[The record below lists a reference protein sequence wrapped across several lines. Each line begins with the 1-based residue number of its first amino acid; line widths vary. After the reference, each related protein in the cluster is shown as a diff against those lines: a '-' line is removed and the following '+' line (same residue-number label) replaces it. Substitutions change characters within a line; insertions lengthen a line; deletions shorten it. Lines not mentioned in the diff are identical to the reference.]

1 MSHRFTFWW
10 RALSV
15 VLLSLATLT
24 WPSASWAASTPR
36 FDIVH
41 QNALTSLSSLGSSAF
56 TTIISVTPASSTTTA
71 SVAIFPE
78 LVTRSQIEPIV
89 EGTGVTGRPLSATG
103 NFALKCLRHGSATF
117 GVTLF
122 TDRLKT
128 KSTTCDGISPR
139 LRLHCTGAAC
149 GGVYPLRYTLNVG
162 GTKLTKWSLLAV
174 QASTVA
180 RRLNVNLIATLAPRS
195 LVHSEKSRA
204 TLDSLGHYSSLPL
217 TISANYE
224 ALANIDLSS
233 HATLWQESLDRTL
246 QSAEHRAVA
255 APPNNVDFAG
265 LAANH
270 LGTQVTQ
277 QFTLSSELIT
287 ALTGRYTD
295 DPVII
300 NGSHTSADLLA
311 LDTAGFN
318 EAVLP
323 ESDLNVAP
331 SSTLGWGA
339 PFHVAGAGSL
349 TALSTD
355 GPLSSLVTDSS
366 IEPGRRAA
374 LTLATLA
381 FLHYE
386 APYAPASRTVV
397 IEAPLNELSTTFVN
411 DLLGGLSHDP
421 FSQLT
426 SLSSSFNPSLIG
438 TDGAPATRVL
448 ATQNTH
454 STWSSH
460 NVSSLLTLIGAVTSY
475 AQGVRSGNIATTL
488 RVAVAKAEIRASPS
502 TRQSAIDS
510 ANTTLSNQLSQFSID
525 QSSITLAGPGT
536 ALPITVISHLH
547 YTVDAVVHLVTNQI
561 TFPNGG
567 AIPVTMNSPT
577 QSIRVPA
584 TNAKGSSLT
593 LQVLLTTPNDQVVLA
608 RTAIQVRIA
617 GTSIVGYLITFAS
630 LAVLGLWWWRTSR
643 RRPKARHAR

>member
-1 MSHRFTFWW
+1 MSHRFTSWW

-24 WPSASWAASTPR
+24 WPSASWAASTPQ

-41 QNALTSLSSLGSSAF
+41 QNALTSLSSLGTSTF
-56 TTIISVTPASSTTTA
+56 TTVVSVTPAGSTTA
-71 SVAIFPE
+71 SVAIFPAI
-78 LVTRSQIEPIV
+78 VTRSQIEPIV
-89 EGTGVTGRPLSATG
+89 EGTGVSGRPLSATG
-103 NFALKCLRHGSATF
+103 NFALACLRHGSATF

-122 TDRLKT
+122 TSRLRTRT
-128 KSTTCDGISPR
+128 KSCDGVSPR
-139 LRLHCTGAAC
+139 LHLACTGAAC
-149 GGVYPLRYTLNVG
+149 GGVYPLRYTLSVN

-174 QASTVA
+174 QSAPVA
-180 RRLNVNLIATLAPRS
+180 QRLNVNLIATVTPHS
-195 LVHSEKSRA
+195 LVHAKKSRA
-204 TLDSLGHYSSLPL
+204 TLDALGHYSSLPL

-224 ALANIDLSS
+224 ALATIDLGS
-233 HATLWQESLDRTL
+233 HATLWQAALDRSL
-246 QSAEHRAVA
+246 QSAEHRAIA

-265 LAANH
+265 LAENH
-270 LGTQVTQ
+270 LATQVTQ
-277 QFTLSSELIT
+277 QFTLSSELLT

-295 DPVII
+295 DPVIV

-311 LDTAGFN
+311 LDKAGFN
-318 EAVLP
+318 EVVLP
-323 ESDLNVAP
+323 EGDLSVAP

-349 TALSTD
+349 TAISTD
-355 GPLSSLVTDSS
+355 GPLSSLVTDTS

-397 IEAPLNELSTTFVN
+397 IEAPVNELSKTFVN
-411 DLLGGLSHDP
+411 DLLGGLTHDA

-426 SLSSSFNPSLIG
+426 PLSSSFNPSLIG
-438 TDGAPATRVL
+438 TNTAPATRSL

-460 NVSSLLTLIGAVTSY
+460 NVSSLLTLIGDVTSY
-475 AQGVRSGNIATTL
+475 AQGVRSGTIATTL
-488 RVAVAKAEIRASPS
+488 RVAVAKSEIRASPS
-502 TRQSAIDS
+502 TRQAAIDS
-510 ANTTLSNQLSQFSID
+510 ANATLSNQLAQFSID

-536 ALPITVISHLH
+536 ALPITVVSHLH

-561 TFPNGG
+561 TFPSGG

-584 TNAKGSSLT
+584 TNSKGSSLT

-630 LAVLGLWWWRTSR
+630 LFVLGLWWWRTSR

>member
-1 MSHRFTFWW
+1 
-10 RALSV
+10 
-15 VLLSLATLT
+15 
-24 WPSASWAASTPR
+24 
-36 FDIVH
+36 
-41 QNALTSLSSLGSSAF
+41 
-56 TTIISVTPASSTTTA
+56 
-71 SVAIFPE
+71 
-78 LVTRSQIEPIV
+78 
-89 EGTGVTGRPLSATG
+89 
-103 NFALKCLRHGSATF
+103 
-117 GVTLF
+117 
-122 TDRLKT
+122 
-128 KSTTCDGISPR
+128 
-139 LRLHCTGAAC
+139 
-149 GGVYPLRYTLNVG
+149 
-162 GTKLTKWSLLAV
+162 
-174 QASTVA
+174 
-180 RRLNVNLIATLAPRS
+180 
-195 LVHSEKSRA
+195 VHSKKARA
-204 TLDSLGHYSSLPL
+204 TLDALGNYSSLPL
-217 TISANYE
+217 AISANYE
-224 ALANIDLSS
+224 ALASIDLGS
-233 HATLWQESLDRTL
+233 HTTLWQSSLDRAL
-246 QSAEHRAVA
+246 QSAEHRAVT

-265 LAANH
+265 LAANG
-270 LGTQVTQ
+270 LSTQVTQ
-277 QFTLSSELIT
+277 QFTLSSELLT
-287 ALTGRYTD
+287 ALTGHYTD

-311 LDTAGFN
+311 LDKAGFN
-318 EAVLP
+318 EVVLP
-323 ESDLNVAP
+323 EGDLNVAP

-339 PFHVAGAGSL
+339 PFRVAGAGTV
-349 TALSTD
+349 TAVSTD

-397 IEAPLNELSTTFVN
+397 IEAPVTELSTTFVN
-411 DLLGGLSHDP
+411 DLLSGFNDDA

-426 SLSSSFNPSLIG
+426 PLSTSFSPSLIG
-438 TDGAPATRVL
+438 TNGAPKTRVL

-454 STWSSH
+454 STWSGH

-502 TRQSAIDS
+502 TRQAAIDA
-510 ANTTLSNQLSQFSID
+510 ANATLSNQLDQFSID

-584 TNAKGSSLT
+584 TNSKGSSLT
-593 LQVLLTTPNDQVVLA
+593 LQVVLTTPNDQVILA

-630 LAVLGLWWWRTSR
+630 LVVLGLWWWRTSR